1 MAGENL
7 REEIVEVAFEQWT
20 ERQRAGCTVRRRIR
34 RKSLIGCASR
44 LQRFS
49 RVTGKRY
56 RNSGAA
62 FGKNSRRWVPV
73 SAECREF
80 SLNLGGNTDE
90 RFALSIHNA
99 WGFLFP
105 AGHMA
110 PRQAAYLRRM
120 SGWQK
125 DRPPGRSR
133 QYKRRR

>member
-1 MAGENL
+1 MQREEMAGENL

-90 RFALSIHNA
+90 RFALSISVLGA
-99 WGFLFP
+99 FSFCRIDRRA
-105 AGHMA
+105 AGHS
-110 PRQAAYLRRM
+110 PQGRRLR
-120 SGWQK
+120 SEL
-125 DRPPGRSR
+125 
-133 QYKRRR
+133 KRRR